1 MSKFLDRQI
10 TIDEKRFSPCLDHD
24 DRAGRRPA
32 QGSVEALPP
41 RGACR
46 PGAGTG
52 GVVTGVAPVGLAA
65 CLPQG
70 SGRLMSCCASK
81 PSKAGK
87 AAKQARKTEHKA
99 VAEAAASATQ
109 ATGSAQLAQLSG
121 ARDAETASCGLS
133 QTYSEGDRKV
143 TEAEPPELPKPA
155 TMPRQQQ
162 QAEQIAAPAGENE
175 AETSEP
181 AKAEVSVT
189 EVVVEAPEPPPGT
202 ASPGRSV
209 AMDVTVPEGHKAGD
223 TITLDLG
230 GGLELDVVIPEGHR
244 AGDTFEVELE
254 GGGGVDAEEEDAEE
268 YAEEEEEKEKEKEKE
283 EGEVVTE
290 SSTEL
295 HKSEPKPELESEEEF
310 SDSEWDEARLGDV
323 FGTSRDN
330 HARREQ
336 ARRADFSEGSND
348 SDVDSAF
355 TSDEEEG
362 EEGSRLS

>member
-1 MSKFLDRQI
+1 M
-10 TIDEKRFSPCLDHD
+10 
-24 DRAGRRPA
+24 

-87 AAKQARKTEHKA
+87 AASKQARKTEHKA

-244 AGDTFEVELE
+244 AGDTFEVELD

-268 YAEEEEEKEKEKEKE
+268 YAEEEEKEKE
-283 EGEVVTE
+283 EGWGAVVVAG
-290 SSTEL
+290 STEP

-348 SDVDSAF
+348 SDNDSAS